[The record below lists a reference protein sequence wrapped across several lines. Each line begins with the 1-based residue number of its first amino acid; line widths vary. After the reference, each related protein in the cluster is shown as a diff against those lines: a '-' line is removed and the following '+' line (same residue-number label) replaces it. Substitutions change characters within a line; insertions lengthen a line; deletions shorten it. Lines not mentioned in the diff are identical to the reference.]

1 MPSRSASRRAAVI
14 VVAATIIAVGCGPPV
29 TPPSLTPSSAA
40 SSAVPITSPATPT
53 PPAPPA
59 TPTPPSPSLAGRDA
73 PPDAVLAAEGGDP
86 VTGQLGTY
94 VWFGT
99 GTDAPWLTGAPLTVG
114 GGEPLHLNVVPE
126 GAIATWQVRDLPAG
140 AGGLEEAR
148 IIAKGTGTPAF
159 DAPGPGTWTVEVT
172 LDFSGGA
179 GRAAYFWRLEVE

>member
-1 MPSRSASRRAAVI
+1 VSRRAAVV
-14 VVAATIIAVGCGPPV
+14 VVAATIIAVGCGPAV

-40 SSAVPITSPATPT
+40 SSEAPITS
-53 PPAPPA
+53 PA

-99 GTDAPWLTGAPLTVG
+99 GSDAPWLTGAPLAVG
-114 GGEPLHLNVVPE
+114 SGEPLRLNVVPE
-126 GAIATWQVRDLPAG
+126 GAIATWEVRDLPAG
-140 AGGLEEAR
+140 AGGPEEAR
-148 IIAKGTGTPAF
+148 IIAKGNGAPAF

-172 LDFSGGA
+172 LDFAGGA